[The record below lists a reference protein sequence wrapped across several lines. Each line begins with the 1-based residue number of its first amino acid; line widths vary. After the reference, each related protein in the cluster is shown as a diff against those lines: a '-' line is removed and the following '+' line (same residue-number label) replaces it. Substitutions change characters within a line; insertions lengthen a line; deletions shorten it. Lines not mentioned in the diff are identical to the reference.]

1 MIICDISL
9 DFSIFRNFSEGIMTG
24 PTQLLIG
31 GKFQDARSGKTFPTI
46 NPATEEVLAEVA
58 EADAPD
64 IDAAAKAARAAFNH
78 KSWRNMPARER
89 ARLLWKLGDLILQNA
104 DELAMTESL
113 DNGKP
118 IFESRNVDVPSSA
131 ETFYYYAGW
140 CTKIEGETIPVPGN
154 FFNYTLREPYGVCG
168 IITPWNFPLLM
179 VAWKLAPALACGNTA
194 VLKIAE
200 ETPLTGLRLGELC
213 LEAGF
218 PEGVVNVV
226 PGFGETAG
234 RALVAHPDVDKISFT
249 GSTAVGKE
257 IVRTSADTLKKISLE
272 LGGKSPN
279 IVFADSD
286 INAAARGA
294 FNGIFYGKGEVCN
307 AGSRLFV
314 EKSIHDRLMAKLL
327 ERASKLEPGDPQNPK
342 TRLGAIVSKT
352 QMERVLN
359 YLEIGRA
366 EGAEPVLPGGRTGT
380 RGYFVKPAIFDS
392 AHPSMR
398 IAQEE
403 IFGPVLT
410 VITFEDMDELVE
422 KANSTIY
429 GLAAAV
435 WTRDIAK
442 AHKLARQ
449 MHAGTVW
456 INAYGM
462 LSPESPFGGYKQS
475 GFGRELGRYGI
486 DLYTQV
492 KSVWVSLD

>member
-1 MIICDISL
+1 
-9 DFSIFRNFSEGIMTG
+9 MTK
-24 PTQLLIG
+24 PTQLFIG
-31 GKFQDARSGKTFPTI
+31 GEFQDASSGKTFRSI
-46 NPATEEVLAEVA
+46 NPATEEVLAEVS

-64 IDAAAKAARAAFNH
+64 VDAAVKSARKAFEH
-78 KSWRNMPARER
+78 PSWKNMGARER
-89 ARLLWKLGDLILQNA
+89 SKLLWKLADLITRNA
-104 DELAMTESL
+104 DELAITETM

-118 IFESRNVDVPSSA
+118 IFESRYVDIPSAA

-194 VLKIAE
+194 VVKIAE
-200 ETPLTGLRLGELC
+200 ETPLSGLMLGSLC
-213 LEAGF
+213 REAGF
-218 PEGVVNVV
+218 PDGVVNII

-249 GSTAVGKE
+249 GSIPVGKE
-257 IVRTSADTLKKISLE
+257 IMRKSADTLKKVSLE

-286 INAAARGA
+286 LNSALKGA
-294 FNGIFYGKGEVCN
+294 FNGIFYGSGELCI

-314 EKSIHDRLMAKLL
+314 EKSIHDLFMEKLV
-327 ERASKLEPGDPQNPK
+327 ERSRKLQPGDPLKPD
-342 TRLGAIVSKT
+342 TRLGALVSKA
-352 QMERVLN
+352 QMDKVLT
-359 YLEIGRA
+359 YIKIGIE
-366 EGAEPVLPGGRTGT
+366 EGAEPILSGGRVGD
-380 RGYFVKPAIFDS
+380 RGFFVRPVIFD
-392 AHPSMR
+392 AAEPSMR

-410 VITFEDMDELVE
+410 VLTFENIDELVE

-429 GLAAAV
+429 GLGAAI
-435 WTRDIAK
+435 WTKDIAK
-442 AHKLARQ
+442 AHSLARRIQ
-449 MHAGTVW
+449 AGTVW

-462 LSPESPFGGYKQS
+462 VSPESPFGGYRQS

-486 DLYTQV
+486 DLYSQV
-492 KSVWVSLD
+492 KSVWVSLV

>member
-1 MIICDISL
+1 MGQ
-9 DFSIFRNFSEGIMTG
+9 SIEVTKWRKKGNMNG

-31 GKFQDARSGKTFPTI
+31 GKFQDARSGKTFPSE
-46 NPATEEVLAEVA
+46 NPATEEVLAQVA

-64 IDAAAKAARAAFNH
+64 IDAAVKAARAAFNH
-78 KSWRNMPARER
+78 KSWNQMGAR
-89 ARLLWKLGDLILQNA
+89 ARSKLLWKLGDLIMQYA
-104 DELAMTESL
+104 DELALTETM

-118 IFESRNVDVPSSA
+118 IFESRFVDIPSAA

-154 FFNYTLREPYGVCG
+154 FLNYTLREPYGVCG

-194 VLKIAE
+194 VVKIAE
-200 ETPLTGLRLGELC
+200 ETPLTGLWLGQLC
-213 LEAGF
+213 QEAGF
-218 PEGVVNVV
+218 PDGVVNIV

-234 RALVAHPDVDKISFT
+234 RALVEHPDVDKISFT

-257 IVRTSADTLKKISLE
+257 IVRTSAETLKKVSLE

-279 IVFADSD
+279 IVFADAD
-286 INAAARGA
+286 LDAAAKGA

-314 EKSIHDRLMAKLL
+314 QKSIHDALMEKLL
-327 ERASKLEPGDPQNPK
+327 KKAAALEPGDPLDPK
-342 TRLGAIVSKT
+342 TRLGALVSKA
-352 QMERVLN
+352 QMDRVLN
-359 YLEIGRA
+359 YVEIGKS
-366 EGAEPVLPGGRTGT
+366 EGAKPAILGGRAGSC
-380 RGYFVKPAIFDS
+380 GFFVKPTVFDR
-392 AHPSMR
+392 AEATMR

-410 VITFEDMDELVE
+410 VIEFEDVEELVE

-435 WTRDIAK
+435 WTRDVAK
-442 AHKLARQ
+442 AHKLARRIQ
-449 MHAGTVW
+449 AGTVW
-456 INAYGM
+456 INSYGS
-462 LSPESPFGGYKQS
+462 LSPESPFGGYRQS

-492 KSVWVSLD
+492 KSVWVSMD

>member
-1 MIICDISL
+1 M
-9 DFSIFRNFSEGIMTG
+9 GG

-31 GKFQDARSGKTFPTI
+31 GRFQDALSGKTFATI

-64 IDAAAKAARAAFNH
+64 VDAAVKAARAAFN
-78 KSWRNMPARER
+78 KKDWRNMAARDR
-89 ARLLWKLGDLILQNA
+89 SKLLWKLGDLIMQYA
-104 DELAMTESL
+104 DELALMETM

-118 IFESRNVDVPSSA
+118 LFESRNVDIPLAA

-154 FFNYTLREPYGVCG
+154 YLNYTLREPYGVCG

-179 VAWKLAPALACGNTA
+179 AAWKLAPALACGNTA
-194 VLKIAE
+194 ILKIAE
-200 ETPLTGLRLGELC
+200 ETPLTGLRLGQLC
-213 LEAGF
+213 QEAGF
-218 PEGVVNVV
+218 PDGVVNVV

-234 RALVAHPDVDKISFT
+234 RALVVHPDVDKISFT

-257 IVRTSADTLKKISLE
+257 IVRTSAETLKKVSLE

-279 IVFADSD
+279 IIFADAD
-286 INAAARGA
+286 IETAVKGA

-314 EKSIHDRLMAKLL
+314 EKSIHGKMMDRLL
-327 ERASKLEPGDPQNPK
+327 ERARKLQPGDPLDPK
-342 TRLGAIVSKT
+342 TRMGALVSKA
-352 QMERVLN
+352 QMDKVLG
-359 YLEIGRA
+359 YVHIGLD
-366 EGAEPVLPGGRTGT
+366 EGAQAVLPGGRAGGC
-380 RGYFVKPAIFDS
+380 GYFIKPTIFDS
-392 AHPSMR
+392 VDASMR

-403 IFGPVLT
+403 IFGPVLS
-410 VITFEDMDELVE
+410 VLTFESMDELVE

-429 GLAAAV
+429 GLAAGI
-435 WTRDIAK
+435 WTRDIGK
-442 AHKLARQ
+442 AHSLARRIQ
-449 MHAGTVW
+449 AGTVW
-456 INAYGM
+456 INAYGS
-462 LSPESPFGGYKQS
+462 LSAESPFGGYRQS

>member
-1 MIICDISL
+1 MKMS
-9 DFSIFRNFSEGIMTG
+9 G

-31 GKFQDARSGKTFPTI
+31 GKFQDARSGKTFPSM
-46 NPATEEVLAEVA
+46 NPATEEVLARVA
-58 EADAPD
+58 EADEPD
-64 IDAAAKAARAAFNH
+64 IDAAVKSARTAFEH
-78 KSWRNMPARER
+78 KSWRAMPARER
-89 ARLLWKLGDLILQNA
+89 SKLLWKTGDLIMKCA
-104 DELAMTESL
+104 DELALTETM

-118 IFESRNVDVPSSA
+118 IFESRNVDIPAAA

-154 FFNYTLREPYGVCG
+154 FLNYTLREPFGVCG

-194 VLKIAE
+194 VVKIAE
-200 ETPLTGLRLGELC
+200 ETPLTGLWLGQLC
-213 LEAGF
+213 QEAGF
-218 PEGVVNVV
+218 PDGVVNIV
-226 PGFGETAG
+226 PGYGETAG

-249 GSTAVGKE
+249 GSTLVGKE
-257 IVRTSADTLKKISLE
+257 VMRTAADTLKKVSLE

-279 IVFADSD
+279 IVFADANID
-286 INAAARGA
+286 AAVKGA

-314 EKSIHDRLMAKLL
+314 EKRIHDELMGKLI
-327 ERASKLEPGDPQNPK
+327 ERTRKLEPGDPLNPK
-342 TRLGAIVSKT
+342 TRLGALVSAA
-352 QMERVLN
+352 QMDKVLG
-359 YLEIGRA
+359 YMELGRK
-366 EGAEPVLPGGRTGT
+366 EGANPVVPGGRSGNQ
-380 RGYFVKPAIFDS
+380 GYFVKPAIFDS
-392 AHPSMR
+392 VAPDMQ

-403 IFGPVLT
+403 IFGPVLS
-410 VITFEDMDELVE
+410 VLSFENEEELVE

-442 AHKLARQ
+442 AHKLAQRLQ
-449 MHAGTVW
+449 AGTVW
-456 INAYGM
+456 INAYNM
-462 LSPESPFGGYKQS
+462 TATESPFGGYKQS

-486 DLYTQV
+486 DLYTQI

>member
-1 MIICDISL
+1 M
-9 DFSIFRNFSEGIMTG
+9 RG

-31 GKFQDARSGKTFPTI
+31 GNFQNARSGKTFPSI
-46 NPATEEVLAEVA
+46 NPATEEILAEVA

-64 IDAAAKAARAAFNH
+64 IDDAVKAARAAFESN
-78 KSWRNMPARER
+78 SWQIMGARER
-89 ARLLWKLGDLILQNA
+89 SKLLWKVGDLIMSNA
-104 DELAMTESL
+104 EELAMTESL

-118 IFESRNVDVPSSA
+118 IFESRHIDIPSAA

-194 VLKIAE
+194 VLKVAE
-200 ETPLTGLRLGELC
+200 ETPLTALRLGQLC
-213 LEAGF
+213 QEAGF
-218 PEGVVNVV
+218 PDGVVNVV

-249 GSTAVGKE
+249 GSTSVGKE
-257 IVRTSADTLKKISLE
+257 IMRASAETLKKVSLE

-279 IVFADSD
+279 IIFADSD
-286 INAAARGA
+286 LEAASRGA

-314 EKSIHDRLMAKLL
+314 EKSIHDKLMGRLLDKTT
-327 ERASKLEPGDPQNPK
+327 KLEPGDPQNPK
-342 TRLGAIVSKT
+342 TRLGALVSKA
-352 QMERVLN
+352 QMDRVLN
-359 YLEIGRA
+359 YIEIGRA
-366 EGAEPVLPGGRTGT
+366 EGAKPVLLGGRAGT
-380 RGYFVKPAIFDS
+380 RGYFVKPTIFDS
-392 AHPSMR
+392 ATPSMR

-410 VITFEDMDELVE
+410 VLTFENVDELVQ

-442 AHKLARQ
+442 AHRLARQ
-449 MHAGTVW
+449 IHAGTVW
-456 INAYGM
+456 INAYNM

>member
-1 MIICDISL
+1 MD
-9 DFSIFRNFSEGIMTG
+9 G

-31 GKFQDARSGKTFPTI
+31 GKFQNSLSGKTFPTI
-46 NPATEEVLAEVA
+46 NPATEELLAEVS
-58 EADAPD
+58 EADEPD
-64 IDAAAKAARAAFNH
+64 IDAAVKAARAAFNH
-78 KSWRNMPARER
+78 KNWRKMTARER
-89 ARLLWKLGDLILQNA
+89 SKLLWKIGDLIMQNA
-104 DELAMTESL
+104 DELALMETM

-118 IFESRNVDVPSSA
+118 IFESRNVDIPSAA

-179 VAWKLAPALACGNTA
+179 AAWKLAPALACGNTA

-200 ETPLTGLRLGELC
+200 ETPLTGLQLGQLC

-218 PEGVVNVV
+218 PDGVVNVV

-249 GSTAVGKE
+249 GSTTVGKE
-257 IVRTSADTLKKISLE
+257 IMRTAADTLKKVSLE

-279 IVFADSD
+279 IVFADAD
-286 INAAARGA
+286 IDAAAKGA

-307 AGSRLFV
+307 AGSRLLV
-314 EKSIHDRLMAKLL
+314 EESVHDRLMEKLL
-327 ERASKLEPGDPQNPK
+327 DRARKLQPGDPLDSK
-342 TRLGAIVSKT
+342 TRLGALVSAA
-352 QMERVLN
+352 QMDKVLG
-359 YLEIGRA
+359 YVELGKK
-366 EGAEPVLPGGRTGT
+366 EGAKPALPGGRAMTP
-380 RGYFVKPAIFDS
+380 GYFVKPAIFDS
-392 AHPSMR
+392 VDSSMR

-403 IFGPVLT
+403 IFGPVLA
-410 VITFEDMDELVE
+410 VLTFKDVDELVE

-442 AHKLARQ
+442 AHKLVQRLQ
-449 MHAGTVW
+449 AGTVW
-456 INAYGM
+456 INAYNM
-462 LSPESPFGGYKQS
+462 TSPESPFGGYKQS
-475 GFGRELGRYGI
+475 GYGRELGKYGI
-486 DLYTQV
+486 DLYSQV

>member
-1 MIICDISL
+1 M
-9 DFSIFRNFSEGIMTG
+9 EG

-31 GKFQDARSGKTFPTI
+31 GKFQDALSGRTFPTI
-46 NPATEEVLAEVA
+46 NPATEELIANVA
-58 EADAPD
+58 EADAQD
-64 IDAAAKAARAAFNH
+64 VDAAVQAARAAFQH
-78 KSWRNMPARER
+78 KSWQNMKARER
-89 ARLLWKLGDLILQNA
+89 SKLLWKLGDLIMKHA

-118 IFESRNVDVPSSA
+118 ITESRYIDIPSAA

-154 FFNYTLREPYGVCG
+154 FLNYTLREPLGVCG

-194 VLKIAE
+194 VVKIAE

-218 PEGVVNVV
+218 PKGVVNVI
-226 PGFGETAG
+226 PGFGQTAG

-249 GSTAVGKE
+249 GSTPVGKE
-257 IVRTSADTLKKISLE
+257 IVRTSADTLKKVSLE

-286 INAAARGA
+286 LEAAAKGA

-314 EKSIHDRLMAKLL
+314 EKSVHDELL
-327 ERASKLEPGDPQNPK
+327 EKLVDRARKLEPGDPQNPK
-342 TRLGAIVSKT
+342 TRLGAIVSKA
-352 QMERVLN
+352 QMDRVLQ
-359 YLEIGRA
+359 YLEIGRT
-366 EGAEPVLPGGRTGT
+366 EGAIPILPGGKTGD

-392 AHPSMR
+392 TDSSMR

-410 VITFEDMDELVE
+410 VLSFEDFDDLVRQ
-422 KANSTIY
+422 ANSTIY
-429 GLAAAV
+429 GLAAGI
-435 WTRDIAK
+435 WTRDIGK
-442 AHKLARQ
+442 AHKLAKQ

-475 GFGRELGRYGI
+475 GFGRELGKYGI

>member
-1 MIICDISL
+1 M
-9 DFSIFRNFSEGIMTG
+9 GG

-31 GKFQDARSGKTFPTI
+31 GRFRDALSGKTFASI

-58 EADAPD
+58 EADSPD
-64 IDAAAKAARAAFNH
+64 IDAAVKAARAAFNH
-78 KSWRNMPARER
+78 KSWRNMGARER
-89 ARLLWKLGDLILQNA
+89 SKLLWKLGDLILQYA
-104 DELAMTESL
+104 DELALTETL

-118 IFESRNVDVPSSA
+118 LFESQNVDIPMAA

-154 FFNYTLREPYGVCG
+154 YLNYTLREPYGVCG

-179 VAWKLAPALACGNTA
+179 AAWKLAPALACGNTV

-200 ETPLTGLRLGELC
+200 ETPLSGLWLGQLC
-213 LEAGF
+213 QEAGF
-218 PEGVVNVV
+218 PDGVVNVV

-257 IVRTSADTLKKISLE
+257 IVRTSADTLKKVSLE

-279 IVFADSD
+279 ILFADAD
-286 INAAARGA
+286 IDAAIKGA

-314 EKSIHDRLMAKLL
+314 EKCVHDRVMEKLL
-327 ERASKLEPGDPQNPK
+327 ERARKLVPGDPLDPK
-342 TRLGAIVSKT
+342 TRMGALVSKA
-352 QMERVLN
+352 QMEKVLG
-359 YLEIGRA
+359 YMKIGQE
-366 EGAEPVLPGGRTGT
+366 EGAHAALLGERVGNC
-380 RGYFVKPAIFDS
+380 GYFVKPTVFDS
-392 AHPSMR
+392 AGASMR

-410 VITFEDMDELVE
+410 VLTFETMEELVE

-429 GLAAAV
+429 GLAAGI
-435 WTRDIAK
+435 WTRDIGK
-442 AHKLARQ
+442 AHTLARRIQ
-449 MHAGTVW
+449 AGTVW
-456 INAYGM
+456 INAYGS
-462 LSPESPFGGYKQS
+462 LAAESPFGGYKQS

-492 KSVWVSLD
+492 KSVWVALD

>member
-1 MIICDISL
+1 MS
-9 DFSIFRNFSEGIMTG
+9 G

-31 GKFQDARSGKTFPTI
+31 GKFQDALSGKTFASI

-64 IDAAAKAARAAFNH
+64 IDAAVKAARAAFNR
-78 KSWRNMPARER
+78 KNWRNMAARER
-89 ARLLWKLGDLILQNA
+89 SKLLWRLGDLIMQYA
-104 DELAMTESL
+104 DELAITETM

-118 IFESRNVDVPSSA
+118 LFESRNVDIPLAA

-154 FFNYTLREPYGVCG
+154 YFNYTIREPYGVCG

-179 VAWKLAPALACGNTA
+179 VSWKLAPALACGNA
-194 VLKIAE
+194 AILKIAE
-200 ETPLTGLRLGELC
+200 ETPLTGLRLGQLC
-213 LEAGF
+213 QEAGF
-218 PEGVVNVV
+218 PDGVVNVV

-257 IVRTSADTLKKISLE
+257 IVRTSAETLKKVSLE

-279 IVFADSD
+279 IIFADAD
-286 INAAARGA
+286 VEAAAKGA

-307 AGSRLFV
+307 AGSRLLV
-314 EKSIHDRLMAKLL
+314 EKSVHERLMSRLL
-327 ERASKLEPGDPQNPK
+327 ERARKLEPGDPLDMK
-342 TRLGAIVSKT
+342 TRLGALVSKA
-352 QMERVLN
+352 QMERVLG
-359 YLEIGRA
+359 YVQIGKE
-366 EGAEPVLPGGRTGT
+366 EGAQPVLLGERVGDC
-380 RGYFVKPAIFDS
+380 GYFVKPTIFDS
-392 AHPSMR
+392 VGASMR

-410 VITFEDMDELVE
+410 VLTFENMDDLVE

-429 GLAAAV
+429 GLAAGI

-442 AHKLARQ
+442 AHTLARRIQ
-449 MHAGTVW
+449 AGTIW
-456 INAYGM
+456 INAYGP
-462 LSPESPFGGYKQS
+462 LSAESPFGGYKQS

-492 KSVWVSLD
+492 KSIWVALD

>member
-1 MIICDISL
+1 M
-9 DFSIFRNFSEGIMTG
+9 NG

-31 GKFQDARSGKTFPTI
+31 GKFVDARSGKTFPSI
-46 NPATEEVLAEVA
+46 NPATEEVIAHVA
-58 EADAPD
+58 EADVPD
-64 IDAAAKAARAAFNH
+64 IDDAVKAARAAFNN
-78 KSWRNMPARER
+78 SAWQNMGARER
-89 ARLLWKLGDLILQNA
+89 SRLLWKLGDLIMQNA

-118 IFESRNVDVPSSA
+118 IFEARHVDIPSAA

-140 CTKIEGETIPVPGN
+140 CTKIGGETIPVPGN
-154 FFNYTLREPYGVCG
+154 FFNYTIREPYGVCG

-200 ETPLTGLRLGELC
+200 ETPLSGLMLGQLC

-257 IVRTSADTLKKISLE
+257 IMRTAADTLKTVSLE

-286 INAAARGA
+286 IEAASKGA
-294 FNGIFYGKGEVCN
+294 FNAIFYGKGEVCN

-314 EKSIHDRLMAKLL
+314 EKSIHDKLMGRLLD
-327 ERASKLEPGDPQNPK
+327 RAAKLEPGDPQNPK
-342 TRLGAIVSKT
+342 TRLGALVSKV
-352 QMERVLN
+352 QMDKVLG
-359 YLEIGRA
+359 YIEIGRA
-366 EGAEPVLPGGRTGT
+366 EGAKPVLPGGRAGN

-392 AHPSMR
+392 VHSSMR

-403 IFGPVLT
+403 IFGPVLA
-410 VITFEDMDELVE
+410 VLTFESVDELVE

-429 GLAAAV
+429 GLAAAI

-442 AHKLARQ
+442 AHRLARQ
-449 MHAGTVW
+449 IHAGTVW
-456 INAYGM
+456 INAYNM

-475 GFGRELGRYGI
+475 GFGRELGKYGM
-486 DLYTQV
+486 DLYSQV

>member
-1 MIICDISL
+1 M
-9 DFSIFRNFSEGIMTG
+9 NG
-24 PTQLLIG
+24 PTQLLIA
-31 GKFQDARSGKTFPTI
+31 GKFQNARSGKTFPSI
-46 NPATEEVLAEVA
+46 NPATEQVLANVA

-64 IDAAAKAARAAFNH
+64 IDDAVKAARAAYNG
-78 KSWRNMPARER
+78 KAWRNMGARER
-89 ARLLWKLGDLILQNA
+89 SKLLWKLGDLILSNA

-118 IFESRNVDVPSSA
+118 ISESRHVDIPSSA

-200 ETPLTGLRLGELC
+200 ETPLSGLRLGELC

-234 RALVAHPDVDKISFT
+234 RALVAHPGVDKISFT

-257 IVRTSADTLKKISLE
+257 IVRTSADTLKKVSLE

-279 IVFADSD
+279 IVFADAD
-286 INAAARGA
+286 LDAAAKGA

-314 EKSIHDRLMAKLL
+314 EKKVHEPLMVKLM
-327 ERASKLEPGDPQNPK
+327 ERASKLLPGDPQNPK

-352 QMERVLN
+352 QLNRVLE
-359 YLEIGRA
+359 YVEIGRA
-366 EGAEPVLPGGRTGT
+366 EGAKPVLPGGRTGG
-380 RGYFVKPAIFDS
+380 RGYFLKPTIFDS
-392 AHPSMR
+392 ANPSMR

-410 VITFEDMDELVE
+410 VLTFDNAEDLVE
-422 KANSTIY
+422 QANATIY
-429 GLAAAV
+429 GLAAAI

-442 AHKLARQ
+442 AHRLARQ

-456 INAYGM
+456 INAFGV

-475 GFGRELGRYGI
+475 GFGRELGKYGI
-486 DLYTQV
+486 DLYSQV

>member
-1 MIICDISL
+1 MS
-9 DFSIFRNFSEGIMTG
+9 G

-31 GKFQDARSGKTFPTI
+31 GKFQDARSGKTFPSI
-46 NPATEEVLAEVA
+46 NPATEEILAQVA
-58 EADAPD
+58 EADVPD
-64 IDAAAKAARAAFNH
+64 IDAAVKAARIAFNH
-78 KSWRNMPARER
+78 QSWRNMGARER
-89 ARLLWKLGDLILQNA
+89 SKLLWKVGDLITQHA
-104 DELAMTESL
+104 DELAITETM

-118 IFESRNVDVPSSA
+118 LFESRYVDIPSAA

-194 VLKIAE
+194 VVKIAE
-200 ETPLTGLRLGELC
+200 ETPLTGLRLGQIC
-213 LEAGF
+213 QEAGF
-218 PEGVVNVV
+218 PDGVVNMV

-249 GSTAVGKE
+249 GSTSVGKE
-257 IVRTSADTLKKISLE
+257 IMRTSAETLKKVSLE

-286 INAAARGA
+286 LDAAVKGA

-314 EKSIHDRLMAKLL
+314 EKSVHDRLMDRLL
-327 ERASKLEPGDPQNPK
+327 ERAGKLVPGDPLNPK
-342 TRLGAIVSKT
+342 TRLGALVSKT
-352 QMERVLN
+352 QMDRVLG
-359 YLEIGRA
+359 YIQIGKD
-366 EGAEPVLPGGRTGT
+366 EGAEPVLPGGRAGD
-380 RGYFVKPAIFDS
+380 RGYFVKPTIFDS
-392 AHPSMR
+392 ADISMR

-410 VITFEDMDELVE
+410 VLSFEDMDELVE

-442 AHKLARQ
+442 AHKLARRIQ
-449 MHAGTVW
+449 AGTVW
-456 INAYGM
+456 INTYNM

-475 GFGRELGRYGI
+475 GYGRELGRYGI

-492 KSVWVSLD
+492 KSIWVSLD

>member
-1 MIICDISL
+1 MI
-9 DFSIFRNFSEGIMTG
+9 G

-31 GKFQDARSGKTFPTI
+31 GKFRDAASGKTFPTI
-46 NPATEEVLAEVA
+46 NPATEEIIASVA

-64 IDAAAKAARAAFNH
+64 IDAAVKAARAAFNH
-78 KSWRNMPARER
+78 KSWRNMAARDR
-89 ARLLWKLGDLILQNA
+89 AKLLWKVGDLIMKNHE
-104 DELAMTESL
+104 ELARLESI

-118 IFESRNVDVPSSA
+118 LFESRYIDIPSAA

-194 VLKIAE
+194 VVKIAE
-200 ETPLTGLRLGELC
+200 ETPLTGLWLGQLC
-213 LEAGF
+213 QEAGI
-218 PEGVVNVV
+218 PDGVVNIV

-257 IVRTSADTLKKISLE
+257 IMRTAADTLKKVSLE

-279 IVFADSD
+279 IVFADAD
-286 INAAARGA
+286 LDAAAKGA
-294 FNGIFYGKGEVCN
+294 MNGIFYGKGEVCA
-307 AGSRLFV
+307 AGSRLLV
-314 EKSIHDRLMAKLL
+314 EEQAHDQLMEKILS
-327 ERASKLEPGDPQNPK
+327 RARQLEPGDPLSIK
-342 TRLGAIVSKT
+342 TRLGALVSRT
-352 QMERVLN
+352 QMERVLG
-359 YLEIGRA
+359 YIETGTR
-366 EGAEPVLPGGRTGT
+366 EGAVPVLPGGRAGEK
-380 RGYFVKPAIFDS
+380 GFFVKPTIFDAVS
-392 AHPSMR
+392 PTMR

-403 IFGPVLT
+403 IFGPVLS
-410 VITFEDMDELVE
+410 VLTFKNAEDLVE
-422 KANSTIY
+422 KANATIY

-435 WTRDIAK
+435 WTRDVAK
-442 AHKLARQ
+442 AHRTARQ
-449 MHAGTVW
+449 LQAGTVW
-456 INAYGM
+456 INSYNM
-462 LSPESPFGGYKQS
+462 LSEQSPFGGYKQS